1 MVPTTTIL
9 QRQNTYE
16 PSKLQTN
23 NYQTTT
29 TTATVNRPKT
39 GGGAGLNRQNSRTIG
54 KTMSNGNLI
63 NTSSEQQ
70 PQLPF
75 DNETNATTTT
85 NATGLSEYTLNRI
98 LKWLDDVEACHHLMK
113 PPSQLAWSGQQHS
126 NKLSRTVAA
135 GQQSTVA
142 GGGGGKEEND
152 GGEYCL
158 SDYDSFDDQL
168 LEYNRVVDKT
178 FHIVHDD

>member
-1 MVPTTTIL
+1 MRRNQSQPAANRGNAMVPTTTIL

-23 NYQTTT
+23 NYQ

-70 PQLPF
+70 PLLPF
-75 DNETNATTTT
+75 
-85 NATGLSEYTLNRI
+85 EYE
-98 LKWLDDVEACHHLMK
+98 K
-113 PPSQLAWSGQQHS
+113 
-126 NKLSRTVAA
+126 
-135 GQQSTVA
+135 
-142 GGGGGKEEND
+142 
-152 GGEYCL
+152 
-158 SDYDSFDDQL
+158 
-168 LEYNRVVDKT
+168 
-178 FHIVHDD
+178 